1 MMLWLRYRQNIMIR
15 SLQLLK
21 NTYRGLTLPSSSEQL
36 SSRESKQ
43 VPSKLKLEITRRIKQ
58 TTDGMP
64 EQKIILSVIGQALG
78 GIADDK
84 LLMFIKMVNNELDE
98 LIDTFGVETQE
109 ILLKALGEEALRT
122 LDGQSGDMASNQI
135 GTE

>member
-1 MMLWLRYRQNIMIR
+1 
-15 SLQLLK
+15 
-21 NTYRGLTLPSSSEQL
+21 
-36 SSRESKQ
+36 
-43 VPSKLKLEITRRIKQ
+43 
-58 TTDGMP
+58 MP